1 MIPEK
6 TISILFIHTYYKQR
20 GGEDHAFE
28 AEVALFQ
35 KNGFEVNVLTF
46 SNRHNSFLKFLFF
59 PFNLVSYFKTHSAI
73 KQYKPSVVHIHNL
86 FFAASPS
93 VLYAI
98 KRSKIPIVLTVHN
111 FRFFCPSGTLFNKDK
126 VYTKSIG
133 TNFPWQAVKDRVYNG
148 YVISTFLVAFTFWLH
163 KRLKSWN
170 KIDTLIF
177 LNEYAKNL
185 FDKTNPIL
193 YSNKTVVKANA
204 TGYSHVLA
212 IQRDDSFI
220 FVGRLSAE
228 KGILFLLKAFSA
240 CSATLKII
248 GDGVLKQKVK
258 ATIEEN
264 PNIVY
269 LGYQNKDYIV
279 EQLSKCG
286 ALVLGSGCMEMAPLT
301 AIEAMAC
308 GTPVIAPDIETLHSI
323 IIDGYNGLY
332 YKFNDIHSLR
342 QVIKDY
348 LHLPEVDKSRIS
360 TNAKKYY
367 EDNFT
372 EDSSFRLGKEIY
384 RDLVK
389 GNGTN

>member
-1 MIPEK
+1 
-6 TISILFIHTYYKQR
+6 
-20 GGEDHAFE
+20 
-28 AEVALFQ
+28 
-35 KNGFEVNVLTF
+35 
-46 SNRHNSFLKFLFF
+46 
-59 PFNLVSYFKTHSAI
+59 
-73 KQYKPSVVHIHNL
+73 
-86 FFAASPS
+86 

-204 TGYSHVLA
+204 TGYSNVLA

-248 GDGVLKQKVK
+248 GDGVLKPKVK

-384 RDLVK
+384 QDLVK
-389 GNGTN
+389 GNRINENASPEMERITKHKTDR